1 MEIFTVVSFPWAV
14 SEHGPMY
21 HQRIADAMDHLLED
35 ISVENSTEILEIQ
48 RKGTGINIKIL
59 FY

>member
-1 MEIFTVVSFPWAV
+1 M
-14 SEHGPMY
+14 SEHGPMH

-59 FY
+59 LY

>member
-1 MEIFTVVSFPWAV
+1 M

-59 FY
+59 LY